1 MRALIAWGPGAIWV
15 VVLFFLSEIESTS
28 AMSWIFVDDKIVH
41 FLLYSVL
48 GATLAWGWARMGRR
62 VPPWAVVSVGVVYG
76 LLDEWHQSFVPGR
89 SPSLGDALA
98 DLAGTVAGFALVA
111 GLLWWHREC
120 RLPRSS

>member
-62 VPPWAVVSVGVVYG
+62 VAPWAVVSVGVVYG

-89 SPSLGDALA
+89 SPSLGDAFA

-111 GLLWWHREC
+111 GLLWRYRES
-120 RLPRSS
+120 RFPRAS